1 LRKRGGSV
9 GLTAVGQEWKLSL
22 GVGREQGAA
31 KRVKY
36 SWPTCVHS
44 RLQLIDDGA
53 YPFRVRGIVN
63 PKFVKLPTVLVILKP
78 QK

>member
-1 LRKRGGSV
+1 MAGV

-22 GVGREQGAA
+22 GVGRPQCAA

-36 SWPTCVHS
+36 SRPAFVHR

-53 YPFRVRGIVN
+53 YPFRVRGSVKS
-63 PKFVKLPTVLVILKP
+63 KFVKLPPIFVIFKP